1 MSALELGIRTAE
13 FIVSEANGYRSRETQ
28 EFNSTAD
35 WAGAAIPA
43 GQVYAIVGGDA
54 VAWDGDA
61 SDGSEDAAGI
71 LFEPVGAGETVDRT
85 VVVRDAEVNK
95 AHLEYDGT
103 DAELTAAL
111 NAIGIA
117 VREE

>member
-13 FIVSEANGYRSRETQ
+13 FIVSEANGYRSREMQ
-28 EFNSTAD
+28 EFDSTAD
-35 WAGAAIPA
+35 WAGDAIPV
-43 GQVYAIVGGDA
+43 GQVYAIVAGDA

-71 LFEPVGAGETVDRT
+71 LFEAVGAGDTETRT
-85 VVVRDAEVNK
+85 VIVRDAEVNK

-103 DAELTAAL
+103 DAELVAAL